1 MTTHKNGH
9 TEGNGS
15 GKFEGNIQATQVL
28 IPSRKLRVL
37 KISQA
42 AFVTLYLL
50 VGESTSRNQSDSAA
64 H

>member
-1 MTTHKNGH
+1 MTTHKNAH

-15 GKFEGNIQATQVL
+15 GKFERNIQATQVL
-28 IPSRKLRVL
+28 ILSRKLRIL

-50 VGESTSRNQSDSAA
+50 LGGSRNQSDSAA